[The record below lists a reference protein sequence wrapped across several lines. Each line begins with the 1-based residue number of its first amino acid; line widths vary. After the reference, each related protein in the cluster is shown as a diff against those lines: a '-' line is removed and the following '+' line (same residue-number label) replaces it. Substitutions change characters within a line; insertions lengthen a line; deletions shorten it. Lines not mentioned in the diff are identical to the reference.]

1 MDLDDPEVALRAA
14 RRRFIDTFDEIC
26 AGILRAM
33 DEGGHAIGT
42 SRQRVHR
49 LAGMAG
55 VVGFRAVS
63 RRALDLET
71 LLEGPATDDEVAAAV
86 ADMRRAFAEEMAAP
100 PPPWAQHEG

>member
-1 MDLDDPEVALRAA
+1 MDLDDPEAALRAA
-14 RRRFIDTFDEIC
+14 RRRFVDAFDEIC

-33 DEGGHAIGT
+33 DQGGEAVAT

-49 LAGMAG
+49 LAGIAG

-71 LLEGPATDDEVAAAV
+71 LLEGPVTQDQVAAAV
-86 ADMRRAFAEEMAAP
+86 AEMRRAFAEEVAAP
-100 PPPWAQHEG
+100 PPPWASDEA